1 MSPISIA
8 GYSTAGSACHRMR
21 KHGNGVRY
29 RAMEYRERGAEYAR
43 EHNAALH
50 IAPLGC
56 WTPHPAKHASPG
68 FRWFIWRKP
77 QMLIW
82 L

>member
-1 MSPISIA
+1 
-8 GYSTAGSACHRMR
+8 
-21 KHGNGVRY
+21 
-29 RAMEYRERGAEYAR
+29 MEYRERGAEYAR

-50 IAPLGC
+50 IAPLGG

-68 FRWFIWRKP
+68 FRWFIWRKL